1 MDYLRGEVPSGTQ
14 IILSTWIKEV
24 AYFLTYSAT
33 DQELIFIN
41 NPTSG
46 NIVVATVESFGP
58 NAVALRIDN
67 PKNLNSWIG
76 ATNVS
81 GVYFANLTSKEGLSY
96 TNNQFQ
102 PWAFPLTGIT
112 YSFQQAGFTVNW
124 RVTLMESDGTTTN
137 ERLVSG
143 IRVVPLDVF
152 PLPGCATTTLTTT
165 EAINNEQM
173 ASMNKTVTEYFTTSG
188 DCNDGFFYDY
198 CPTGVNC
205 GSMCKSPCSL
215 ASEVCTLDL
224 TNSTYSCVN
233 TNPSGS
239 SSTGAAIALVVLVVI
254 IIIALVWLGLV
265 QISSDDPF
273 YRINI

>member
-14 IILSTWIKEV
+14 IIISTWIRGV
-24 AYFLTYSAT
+24 AYFLTYSST

-58 NAVALRIDN
+58 NSIALRIDN
-67 PKNLNSWIG
+67 PKNLDSWIG

-81 GVYFANLTSKEGLSY
+81 GAYFANLTAKEGLSY
-96 TNNQFQ
+96 SNNQFQ
-102 PWAFPLTGIT
+102 PWAFPLTGVT

-124 RVTLMESDGTTTN
+124 RITLMDSTS
-137 ERLVSG
+137 ERITSG

-152 PLPGCATTTLTTT
+152 PLPGCVATMLTTA
-165 EAINNEQM
+165 EAISNEQM
-173 ASMNKTVTEYFTTSG
+173 AAMGNTVTEYFTTSG
-188 DCNDGFFYDY
+188 DCNNGFFYDY
-198 CPTGVNC
+198 CPTGVDC
-205 GSMCKSPCSL
+205 GSLCNSPCSL

-224 TNSTYSCVN
+224 ANSTYSCVN
-233 TNPSGS
+233 PNPSGS
-239 SSTGAAIALVVLVVI
+239 NGTGAAIALTILVVI
-254 IIIALVWLGLV
+254 IIIAVVWLGLV